1 MTAQGGLGGTER
13 HDRCP
18 FPHIAAWAVL
28 DGEPLNSVCGS
39 SHGILEPNSPTLSIR
54 PQGTISV
61 DMQTA
66 GTGTSSGTGDYVL
79 SATVGNAYR
88 AELVDVFAD
97 ETTI

>member
-1 MTAQGGLGGTER
+1 
-13 HDRCP
+13 
-18 FPHIAAWAVL
+18 
-28 DGEPLNSVCGS
+28 
-39 SHGILEPNSPTLSIR
+39 
-54 PQGTISV
+54 
-61 DMQTA
+61 MQTA